1 MNPRGPWQGMI
12 NILRFNR
19 NLYLAAAVVFLAAL
33 AGLVRFDPPLLK
45 LACAAALAGSG
56 YFLFISLG
64 VAHLIY
70 DRSDLYRF
78 HWLDRAL
85 GDAVIDSAV
94 FCHSGL
100 DEVSEDLK
108 RKLQP
113 TAWQTLDHFDVIQMT
128 EPSIQR
134 ARQLYPPVPGT
145 IAAAFDRWPVESG
158 CADVVFGLLAIH
170 EFRTESERTAW
181 FREARRCLKPGGRVV
196 LTEHLRDPSNF
207 IAFGPGFLH
216 FHSAASW
223 RRCWEAAAFR
233 AVDEFPVTPWIRF
246 FILVPS

>member
-1 MNPRGPWQGMI
+1 MNPRGPRQGMI

-85 GDAVIDSAV
+85 GNAVINSAV

-100 DEVSEDLK
+100 DEVSEGLK
-108 RKLQP
+108 AKLQP
-113 TAWQTLDHFDVIQMT
+113 AAWVTLDHFDAAQMT

-134 ARQLYPPVPGT
+134 ARQLYPPAAGT

-170 EFRTESERTAW
+170 EFRTEDERTAW
-181 FREARRCLKPGGRVV
+181 FHEARRCLKPGGRVV
-196 LTEHLRDPSNF
+196 LAEHLRDPSNF

-246 FILVPS
+246 FILDPS

>member
-1 MNPRGPWQGMI
+1 MKARQPWQGML

-19 NLYLAAAVVFLAAL
+19 SLYLTAVLIFGGAL
-33 AGLVRFDPPLLK
+33 ACVLRCDPLPLK
-45 LACAAALAGSG
+45 LACAAVLAGSG
-56 YFLFISLG
+56 YFLIVSLG

-78 HWLDRAL
+78 RWLDRAL
-85 GDAVIDSAV
+85 GGAGKDRVV

-108 RKLQP
+108 EKLRP
-113 TAWQTLDHFDVIQMT
+113 AVWTTLDHFDSDRMT

-134 ARQLYPPVPGT
+134 ARRLYPPSAGT
-145 IAAAFDRWPVESG
+145 LAARFDRWPVDSG
-158 CADVVFGLLAIH
+158 SVDVVFGLLAIH
-170 EFRTESERTAW
+170 EFRTEDERTAW
-181 FREARRCLKPGGRVV
+181 FREARRCLKPGGRIV
-196 LTEHLRDPSNF
+196 LAEHLRDPANF

-223 RRCWEAAAFR
+223 RRCWEAAFLHAR
-233 AVDEFPVTPWIRF
+233 DEFPVTPWIRF
-246 FILVPS
+246 FILSPS

>member
-1 MNPRGPWQGMI
+1 MNPRGPRQGMI

-85 GDAVIDSAV
+85 GDAVINSVV

-100 DEVSEDLK
+100 DEVSEGLK
-108 RKLQP
+108 AKLQP
-113 TAWQTLDHFDVIQMT
+113 AAWVTLDHFDAAQMT

-134 ARQLYPPVPGT
+134 ARQLYPPAAGT

-170 EFRTESERTAW
+170 EFRTEDERTAW
-181 FREARRCLKPGGRVV
+181 FHEARRCLKPGGRVV
-196 LTEHLRDPSNF
+196 LAEHLRDPSNF

-246 FILVPS
+246 FILDPS